1 MGYRLFTEELRDE
14 IMKRQREDPELQEKL
29 KGLTF
34 RLLLVG
40 TDAPG
45 DEDRQLAINLQAGKF
60 ITVGGTM
67 AAAPSYLRNASFD
80 RMKFDA
86 KVIGDHQTLFNL
98 VSGNLDLLA
107 AFDKV
112 QIEGDTSKL
121 SAQLPGFIS
130 FIEYLN
136 TMDIEP

>member
-1 MGYRLFTEELRDE
+1 MGLRYLTEELRDE
-14 IMKRQREDPELQEKL
+14 IMRRQREDPEFQEKL

-45 DEDRQLAINLQAGKF
+45 AEDRQLAINLQAGKF
-60 ITVGGTM
+60 ISVGVT
-67 AAAPSYLRNASFD
+67 ASPAPSYLRNASFD

-86 KVIGDHQTLFNL
+86 KVIGEHQILYDL
-98 VSGNLDLLA
+98 VSGKMDLIS

-112 QIEGDTSKL
+112 QVEGDTSKL
-121 SAQLPGFIS
+121 SAQLPGFVG
-130 FIEYLN
+130 FLEYLT
-136 TMDIEP
+136 TMDIDP

>member
-1 MGYRLFTEELRDE
+1 
-14 IMKRQREDPELQEKL
+14 MKKQREDPELQEKL

-45 DEDRQLAINLQAGKF
+45 GEDRQLAINLQAGKF
-60 ITVGGTM
+60 INVGVTKDP
-67 AAAPSYLRNASFD
+67 APSYLRNASFD

-98 VSGNLDLLA
+98 VTGNLDLLS

-121 SAQLPGFIS
+121 SAQLPGFIG
-130 FIEYLN
+130 FIEYLS

>member
-1 MGYRLFTEELRDE
+1 MGFRLFTEGLRDE

-45 DEDRQLAINLQAGKF
+45 GEDRQLAINLQAGKF
-60 ITVGGTM
+60 INVGV
-67 AAAPSYLRNASFD
+67 AREPAPSYLRSASFD

-86 KVIGDHQTLFNL
+86 KVIGGHQTLFDL
-98 VSGNLDLLA
+98 VSGKLDLLS

-121 SAQLPGFIS
+121 SAQLPGFIG
-130 FIEYLN
+130 FIEYLS

>member
-1 MGYRLFTEELRDE
+1 MGFRLFTEELRDE
-14 IMKRQREDPELQEKL
+14 IMKKQREDPELQEKL

-45 DEDRQLAINLQAGKF
+45 NEDRQLAINLQAGKF
-60 ITVGGTM
+60 INVGVTKDP
-67 AAAPSYLRNASFD
+67 APSYLRNASFD

-98 VSGNLDLLA
+98 VTGNLDLLS

-121 SAQLPGFIS
+121 SAQLPGFIG
-130 FIEYLN
+130 FIEYLS

>member
-1 MGYRLFTEELRDE
+1 MGFRLFTEELRDE

-45 DEDRQLAINLQAGKF
+45 GEDRQLAINLQAGKF
-60 ITVGGTM
+60 ISVGV
-67 AAAPSYLRNASFD
+67 AKDPAPSYLRNASFD

-86 KVIGDHQTLFNL
+86 KVVGDHQTLFDL
-98 VSGNLDLLA
+98 VSGNLDLLS

-121 SAQLPGFIS
+121 SAQLPGFIG

>member
-1 MGYRLFTEELRDE
+1 MGFRLFTEELRDE
-14 IMKRQREDPELQEKL
+14 IMKKQREDPELQEKL

-45 DEDRQLAINLQAGKF
+45 GEDRQLAINLQAGKF
-60 ITVGGTM
+60 INVGVTKDR
-67 AAAPSYLRNASFD
+67 APSYLRNASFD

-86 KVIGDHQTLFNL
+86 KVIGDHQTLFDL
-98 VSGNLDLLA
+98 VTGKLDLIL

-112 QIEGDTSKL
+112 HIEGDTSKL
-121 SAQLPGFIS
+121 SAQLPGFIG
-130 FIEYLN
+130 FIEYLS
-136 TMDIEP
+136 TMNIEP

>member
-1 MGYRLFTEELRDE
+1 MGFRLFTEELRDE
-14 IMKRQREDPELQEKL
+14 IMKKQREDPELQEKL

-45 DEDRQLAINLQAGKF
+45 GEDRQLAINLQAGKF
-60 ITVGGTM
+60 INVGVSKDP
-67 AAAPSYLRNASFD
+67 APSYLRNASFD

-86 KVIGDHQTLFNL
+86 KVIGDHQTLFDL
-98 VSGNLDLLA
+98 VTGKLDLLS

-112 QIEGDTSKL
+112 HIEGDTSKL
-121 SAQLPGFIS
+121 SAQLPGFIG
-130 FIEYLN
+130 FIEYLS
-136 TMDIEP
+136 TMNIEP

>member
-1 MGYRLFTEELRDE
+1 MGFKLFTEGLRDE

-45 DEDRQLAINLQAGKF
+45 NEDRQLAINLQAGKF
-60 ITVGGTM
+60 ISVGVTKEP
-67 AAAPSYLRNASFD
+67 APSYLRNASFD

-86 KVIGDHQTLFNL
+86 KVVGNHQTLFDL
-98 VSGNLDLLA
+98 VSGKLDLLS

-112 QIEGDTSKL
+112 QIEGDTSKM
-121 SAQLPGFIS
+121 SAQLPGFIG
-130 FIEYLN
+130 FIEYLS

>member
-1 MGYRLFTEELRDE
+1 MGFRLFTEELRDE
-14 IMKRQREDPELQEKL
+14 MMKRQRQDAELQEKL

-45 DEDRQLAINLQAGKF
+45 GEDRQLAINLQAGKF
-60 ITVGGTM
+60 ISVGV
-67 AAAPSYLRNASFD
+67 AKEAAPSYLRNTSFD

-86 KVIGDHQTLFNL
+86 KVIGDHQTLFDL
-98 VSGNLDLLA
+98 VTGKLDLLS

-121 SAQLPGFIS
+121 SAQLPGFIG
-130 FIEYLN
+130 FIEYLQ
-136 TMDIEP
+136 TMDITP

>member
-1 MGYRLFTEELRDE
+1 MGFRLFTEELRDE
-14 IMKRQREDPELQEKL
+14 ILKKQREDPELQEKL

-40 TDAPG
+40 TNAPG
-45 DEDRQLAINLQAGKF
+45 GEDRQLAINLQAGKF
-60 ITVGGTM
+60 ITVSVTKE
-67 AAAPSYLRNASFD
+67 AAPSYLRSASFD

-86 KVIGDHQTLFNL
+86 KVVGDHQTLFDL

-121 SAQLPGFIS
+121 SAQLPGFIG
-130 FIEYLN
+130 FIDYLS